1 MRTRTSRPRPAAR
14 AFVLMVLAGTSLPV
28 ACGQHPSGPAQLVI
42 RQGGTYTGTFGS
54 TDSSLPCISIQT
66 TEPVTLSGCVLAG
79 AGNLIEAT
87 RGGAQ
92 LIIVNCQG
100 YGLAQSLDNIRHG
113 HFLEVNSARSVR
125 LEHNYFEHT
134 SGISIYQWS
143 GDGTPAQTLTVRYN
157 SARNLDGRYRNGG
170 STPVNFLGLNG
181 VPNLANIEVAWN
193 QVINEPNQSLVE
205 DNINFFNSGG
215 TRTSPA
221 RLHNNYIQGAYPV
234 PATSATYA
242 GSGIT
247 LDGTGQAPIT
257 TTAWVEGYENQLV
270 STCAALNIASGH
282 DNHFHD
288 NRIVTSGLLPNGS
301 RLVANY
307 AGIGVW
313 NAYKQPPT
321 VFFHNQVSNNVVG
334 FVHWG
339 GSTPLPNR
347 QDLSTDACA
356 PCTGTTH
363 LPNPISLQTERAEW
377 TLWQHKLRAQGLHVG
392 PAATPARPR
401 IRSQESTSADSG
413 TMRSIMTSS
422 GPEQPR

>member
-1 MRTRTSRPRPAAR
+1 MSLPTFWPRPAAR
-14 AFVLMVLAGTSLPV
+14 ALVLLALTGAGLAS
-28 ACGQHPSGPAQLVI
+28 ACGRHPSGPAQLIV
-42 RQGGTYTGTFGS
+42 RKGGTYTGTFGS
-54 TDSSLPCISIQT
+54 TDSSLPCVSIQT

-87 RGGAQ
+87 RSGAQ
-92 LIIVNCQG
+92 LTIVNCQG

-113 HFLEVNSARSVR
+113 HFLEANSAKSVR
-125 LEHNYFEHT
+125 VEHNYFEHT

-157 SARNLDGRYRNGG
+157 SARNIDGRYRNGG

-181 VPNLANIEVAWN
+181 LPNLAGIEVAWN

-221 RLHNNYIQGAYPV
+221 RLHDNYIQGAYPI
-234 PATSATYA
+234 PATSDTYA

-247 LDGTGQAPIT
+247 LDGTGRAPIT
-257 TTAWVEGYENQLV
+257 TTAWVEGYDNQLV

-282 DNHFHD
+282 DNHFHH
-288 NRIVTSGLLPNGS
+288 NRIITSGLLPDGT
-301 RLVANY
+301 RLAANY

-321 VFFHNQVSNNVVG
+321 VFFHNHVSDNVVG

-347 QDLSTDACA
+347 QDLSTGAC
-356 PCTGTTH
+356 PTCTATTH
-363 LPNPISLQTERAEW
+363 LPNPVTLQTEQAEW
-377 TLWQHKLRAQGLHVG
+377 ALWQRKLRAQHVHVG
-392 PAATPARPR
+392 PAATSALPR
-401 IRSQESTSADSG
+401 MPPQQPLRADSG
-413 TMRSIMTSS
+413 SLRSILTSFR
-422 GPEQPR
+422 PKLQ